1 MPDQHAPLLVTGANG
16 HLGRRLLRRLSGE
29 RELVAVVR
37 SERARTQIE
46 ALALEPAPHIAVLDY
61 GNADALE
68 AAVRGCSHA
77 VHLVGILK
85 EGSNSSYAAAHE
97 DSAAALAR
105 AADAVGLA
113 RVVLL
118 GILGSHAESSNA
130 CLASKG
136 RGEQILSSASTPL
149 LVLRVP
155 MVMGEGDF
163 ASRALAGQARAP
175 FAALL
180 RGGAS
185 LEQPIYAGDVVE
197 AIVAGV
203 TREGLDNIALDL
215 AGPESLTRRALL
227 ERAAAVVDGV
237 MPKILPVPFV
247 LNQLAA
253 WLLEKLLADPPLT
266 RAMLGVLDHDDA
278 VDVRTAC
285 EKLGIELTPLDET
298 LRRCVATESSP

>member
-1 MPDQHAPLLVTGANG
+1 MSDQNAPVLITGANG
-16 HLGRRLLRRLSGE
+16 HLGRRLLRRLTAE

-37 SERARTQIE
+37 SESARDQIE
-46 ALALEPAPHIAVLDY
+46 ALALTPAPRIAVLDY
-61 GNADALE
+61 GDSAALE
-68 AAVRGCSHA
+68 TAARGCSHA
-77 VHLVGILK
+77 VHLVGVLK
-85 EGSNSSYAAAHE
+85 ESSRSSYVAAHE

-105 AADAVGLA
+105 AADAAGLA

-118 GILGSHAESSNA
+118 GIVGSHPDSSNP

-136 RGEQILSSASTPL
+136 RGEKILSSATTPL

-155 MVMGEGDF
+155 MVLGEGDF

-203 TREGLDNIALDL
+203 TRAGLDDVAFDL
-215 AGPESLTRRALL
+215 AGPERLSRRALL
-227 ERAAAVVDGV
+227 ERAVAVVDGV

-247 LNQLAA
+247 LNQAAA
-253 WLLEKLLADPPLT
+253 WLFEKLLADPPLT
-266 RAMLGVLDHDDA
+266 RAMLGVLDHDDS
-278 VDVRTAC
+278 VDVSTAC

-298 LRRCVATESSP
+298 LRRCIAMESSQ